1 MKTHRSFKTGSK
13 TIRYTYDGHLRSAE
27 QQAIDKFIGMAYN
40 MSMHA
45 IKQFEKQTAESVNFF
60 KMIYGKDADAPGKI
74 VESYKSIIQHIERGL
89 KIRREKVLMAEFQE
103 IGPQAKAVL
112 ASKLTATK
120 EPLKQAVKQRKVKP
134 QIK

>member
-1 MKTHRSFKTGSK
+1 
-13 TIRYTYDGHLRSAE
+13 
-27 QQAIDKFIGMAYN
+27 
-40 MSMHA
+40 MHA
-45 IKQFEKQTAESVNFF
+45 IKQLEKQTAESVNFF
-60 KMIYGKDADAPGKI
+60 NMIYGKDADAPGKI
-74 VESYKSIIQHIERGL
+74 AESYKSIIQHIERGL

>member
-13 TIRYTYDGHLRSAE
+13 TIRYTYDGHLKSVE

-45 IKQFEKQTAESVNFF
+45 IKQFEKQTAE
-60 KMIYGKDADAPGKI
+60 
-74 VESYKSIIQHIERGL
+74 
-89 KIRREKVLMAEFQE
+89 FQE
-103 IGPQAKAVL
+103 TSPQAKAVL